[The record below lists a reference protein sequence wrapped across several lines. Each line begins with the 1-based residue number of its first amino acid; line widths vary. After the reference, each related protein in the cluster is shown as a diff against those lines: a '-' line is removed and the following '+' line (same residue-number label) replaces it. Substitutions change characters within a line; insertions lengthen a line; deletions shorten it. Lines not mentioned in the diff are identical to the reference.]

1 MGAAGVSVD
10 VSRVAASIAAG
21 IGFLGAGVIFVH
33 RGGAVGLTTAAG
45 LWTTTGVGMAIGWGM
60 YAPGITATALM
71 LIAQVLL
78 RGVERREKMQVT
90 ELAVGLTDGKGDLV
104 RLYDWLEQRKITVR
118 EINLKRQEGSSV
130 KIVLYIA
137 MPRHFDKADFLRL
150 QEDILGVQSVE
161 I

>member
-1 MGAAGVSVD
+1 MD
-10 VSRVAASIAAG
+10 
-21 IGFLGAGVIFVH
+21 
-33 RGGAVGLTTAAG
+33 
-45 LWTTTGVGMAIGWGM
+45 
-60 YAPGITATALM
+60 APGVTAIALM

-118 EINLKRQEGSSV
+118 EIDLKRQGGSSV
-130 KIVLYIA
+130 KIVLFIA
-137 MPRHFDKADFLRL
+137 MPRRHFDKADFLRL
-150 QEDILGVQSVE
+150 QEDIPGVQSVE